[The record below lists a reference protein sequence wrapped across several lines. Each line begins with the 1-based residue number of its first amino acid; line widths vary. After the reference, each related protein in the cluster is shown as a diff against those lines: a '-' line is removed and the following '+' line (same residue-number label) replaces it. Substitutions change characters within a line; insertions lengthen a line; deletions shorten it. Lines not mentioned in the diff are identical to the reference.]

1 MQDHL
6 TLLQPEGPTPGGA
19 GVSSVLPPDLLE
31 QVRGRVRLLAA
42 LLLTGQ
48 FVFTADTTMGYLVQH
63 IHTPPRPPSE
73 MVSTAIPPELDE
85 VILACLA
92 KDPAQRPQTA
102 TELSRRLADVAG
114 AERWNVAT
122 ARTWWDAHLPVSAG
136 SPA

>member
-1 MQDHL
+1 M
-6 TLLQPEGPTPGGA
+6 
-19 GVSSVLPPDLLE
+19 
-31 QVRGRVRLLAA
+31 RLLAA
-42 LLLTGQ
+42 LLLAGELM
-48 FVFTADTTMGYLVQH
+48 FTADTTMGYLIHH

-102 TELSRRLADVAG
+102 TELSRRLADMAG

-122 ARTWWDAHLPVSAG
+122 ARTWWNAHLPVSAG